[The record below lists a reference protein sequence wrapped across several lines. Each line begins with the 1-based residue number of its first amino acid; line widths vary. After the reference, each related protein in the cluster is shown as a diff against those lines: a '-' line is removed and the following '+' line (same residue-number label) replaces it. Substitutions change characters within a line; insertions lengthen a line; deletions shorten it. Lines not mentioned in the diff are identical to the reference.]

1 MFTDNA
7 EQARREWE
15 PVFPDTPD
23 HESEIARRVRSA
35 LIEVSG
41 EVGYEDTTLEAVLD
55 RAGIERAE
63 FDAEFESFDEC
74 RVDTWVHVIREF
86 LVRTEAAF
94 DRGGGDWREG
104 MRYQAWD
111 LLRYVEEDIK
121 QARFLIE
128 LAFGDEMV
136 QANRDRAMS
145 RITDFVDLGRFEGE
159 SAAQVP
165 RATAEALIGAV
176 WNGLAMNIGEPP
188 NSDVLRSGSPQILY
202 LMMMAYVGEEAA
214 REELARAPEDLAR
227 YERGEL

>member
-15 PVFPDTPD
+15 PVFPDAPD
-23 HESEIARRVRSA
+23 HESETARRIRSA

-41 EVGYEDTTLEAVLD
+41 ERGYEEITLEAVLG
-55 RAGIERAE
+55 RAGIDRAE
-63 FDAEFESFDEC
+63 FDTEFESFDEC
-74 RVDTWVHVIREF
+74 LVETWVHVIREF

-104 MRYQAWD
+104 MRHQAWD
-111 LLRYVEEDIK
+111 LLRFVEEDMK
-121 QARFLIE
+121 RARFLIE

-145 RITDFVDLGRFEGE
+145 RITDFVHLGRFEGE
-159 SAAQVP
+159 VAAQVP

-176 WNGLAMNIGEPP
+176 WNGLAMNIGDSLNTE
-188 NSDVLRSGSPQILY
+188 VLRSGSPQILY
-202 LMMMAYVGEEAA
+202 LMMMAYIGEDAA
-214 REELARAPEDLAR
+214 REELVRAADDLAR